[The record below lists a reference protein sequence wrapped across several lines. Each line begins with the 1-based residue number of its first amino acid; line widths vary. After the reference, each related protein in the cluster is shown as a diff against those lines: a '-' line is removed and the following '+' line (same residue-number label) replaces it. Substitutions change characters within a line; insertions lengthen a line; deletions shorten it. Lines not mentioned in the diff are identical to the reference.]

1 MQADRTI
8 SYDIHKE
15 FGLDKRK
22 NVCTSERKISSFTKF
37 NISLQQ
43 RNTRAQTGNNMQVLR
58 DWRKW
63 GHTISANE
71 IKTEEG
77 IKQTIKN
84 NTDTPADCKE

>member
-43 RNTRAQTGNNMQVLR
+43 RNTRAQTGITCKYL
-58 DWRKW
+58 
-63 GHTISANE
+63 G
-71 IKTEEG
+71 TEESEG
-77 IKQTIKN
+77 TQYQQMK
-84 NTDTPADCKE
+84 